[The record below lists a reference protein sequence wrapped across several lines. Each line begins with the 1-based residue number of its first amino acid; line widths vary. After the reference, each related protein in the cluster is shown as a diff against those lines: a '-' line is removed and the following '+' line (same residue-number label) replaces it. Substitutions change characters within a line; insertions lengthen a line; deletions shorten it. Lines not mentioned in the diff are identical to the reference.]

1 MEDLRSSRDRRRA
14 PTKPLSRFTFFG
26 RRKKARRAEEAF
38 DYYVDK
44 FEKQDLLLCAVII
57 FCCFLDI
64 FLTNRIIKFGGSEF
78 NALMRFLMEKGPYL
92 APIVKMAIS
101 LTCLL
106 FLLIHKNFRIFKVIK
121 IRSAI
126 YFVLW
131 VYFAL
136 MVYEIYVCLKIVPR

>member
-1 MEDLRSSRDRRRA
+1 MEEKRSSQDRRRA

-44 FEKQDLLLCAVII
+44 YEKQDLLLGALII

-64 FLTNRIIKFGGSEF
+64 FLTDRIIKFGGSEF
-78 NALMRFLMEKGPYL
+78 NAMMRFLMEKGPYL
-92 APIVKMAIS
+92 APIVKMGIS
-101 LTCLL
+101 LTCLF
-106 FLLIHKNFRIFKVIK
+106 FLLIYKNFRIFKIVK

-136 MVYEIYVCLKIVPR
+136 MLYEIYVCLKIVPR

>member
-1 MEDLRSSRDRRRA
+1 MFS
-14 PTKPLSRFTFFG
+14 G
-26 RRKKARRAEEAF
+26 RRKKARRVEEGLN
-38 DYYVDK
+38 YYVDK
-44 FEKQDLLLCAVII
+44 YEKRDLLIAALII

-92 APIVKMAIS
+92 APIVKMGIS
-101 LTCLL
+101 LTCLF
-106 FLLIHKNFRIFKVIK
+106 FLLIHKNFRLFKVIK

-136 MVYEIYVCLKIVPR
+136 MLYETYVCLKILPR